1 MIYVRTIK
9 PRINPD
15 QIYYNWTKAD
25 STEAP
30 IRASIGKRGIG
41 KTFGPFKKAV
51 LGYIE
56 KGYNFIYVV
65 ENKEQIKTLCQNK
78 GAKFWEALKQYAQ
91 DNPKT
96 HKGLLHKY
104 LIEGNTSV
112 DEDEDID
119 SLINNT
125 TDIKGG
131 AIRINGEVIGYI
143 IAWDDFA
150 NLKRN
155 NFSRKIKYIH

>member
-1 MIYVRTIK
+1 MY
-9 PRINPD
+9 
-15 QIYYNWTKAD
+15 WT
-25 STEAP
+25 
-30 IRASIGKRGIG
+30 
-41 KTFGPFKKAV
+41 
-51 LGYIE
+51 
-56 KGYNFIYVV
+56 
-65 ENKEQIKTLCQNK
+65 
-78 GAKFWEALKQYAQ
+78 
-91 DNPKT
+91 KT

-155 NFSRKIKYIH
+155 NFSRKIKYILIDEFMPEITDINSLKISRKIVSLIQSIEIPSAYQHVSYP